1 MRLKYRI
8 YQRQEIPR
16 LNGNEVPKAEEKEKP
31 SEEGALPENTQQ
43 TKSDNESKE
52 SEAPLQVCARAE
64 IIVSN
69 ADATNGVD
77 HKPTS
82 STDLV
87 RSDTLKEEKKEET
100 TVAVVTK
107 LEATPTETLPS
118 TTNGSSTASSSISP
132 VARQIKESSSGSKT
146 LKVPTKTSSLSVNS
160 VATKRPCSST
170 GDDLNNSSETTTPT
184 QAKRAV
190 MSSPSKVPTPR
201 FFKMR
206 NSSQT
211 SNSTSCNATS
221 GSGPSIASVIAES
234 PVQEVAVNL
243 SKISNSRKKTEK
255 DRSSSRDSYISLS
268 AVRSTTSDSNS
279 STTTK
284 NVPLNPSLKS
294 IQSVVASHKK
304 EEPSKSRAVL
314 NPSSSSS
321 LAIPPNSAWMNMARG
336 LSHPCPTSLPSS
348 FPNHAAL
355 SANFLSNL
363 FAHSQYPFL
372 PPQMSMSLT
381 QPVTSQSEG
390 KKQSPNSTTSPTSSS
405 LPAALPL
412 KPTSPRSP
420 SGFATPTFSLNALQS
435 YSAGLSPLL
444 PLSRDLVGSF
454 YTSYASRPFG
464 LPIRGSLPKTS
475 PSPSTSSSAGGFH
488 SSLPPTVTTS
498 ISSSTSS
505 TVMRKPSPGLRPIVP
520 RRSAPPPPL
529 VPIRS
534 APLIRS
540 PPTLLPITK
549 GDVEDQSTAKTSPA
563 SDTIKSTTIDSRVAQ
578 PIHETKETSS
588 SDNLIFKPEA
598 NEVAAT
604 YTNNKKREEN
614 ETVKSQIDKTNIIE
628 VRKDELEKCNEHENG
643 RVDSVK
649 ESVDSSIQNEE
660 SVVKTNSHEP
670 IEESKPTDKTS
681 SESLVNSD
689 NIPNTTDEEKSV
701 KATAEPAT

>member
-52 SEAPLQVCARAE
+52 SEAPLQVCDRAE
-64 IIVSN
+64 MIVSN

-107 LEATPTETLPS
+107 LEATPTETLSS

-132 VARQIKESSSGSKT
+132 VGRLIKESSSGSKT
-146 LKVPTKTSSLSVNS
+146 LKVPPKTSSLSVNS

-170 GDDLNNSSETTTPT
+170 GDDLNNSSESNPT

-211 SNSTSCNATS
+211 SNATTGNATS

-243 SKISNSRKKTEK
+243 SKISSSSKKTEK
-255 DRSSSRDSYISLS
+255 DRSSSKDSYISLS
-268 AVRSTTSDSNS
+268 AVRSTTSDNNS
-279 STTTK
+279 SITTR
-284 NVPLNPSLKS
+284 NAPLNPSLKT
-294 IQSVVASHKK
+294 IQSVVALHKK
-304 EEPSKSRAVL
+304 EEPSKSKAVL

-336 LSHPCPTSLPSS
+336 LSHPRPTSLPSS

-372 PPQMSMSLT
+372 PPQISMSLT

-549 GDVEDQSTAKTSPA
+549 SDVEDQSTAKTSPA

-578 PIHETKETSS
+578 PVHEAKETSS
-588 SDNLIFKPEA
+588 SDNLIVKPEA

-604 YTNNKKREEN
+604 YANHKKREEN
-614 ETVKSQIDKTNIIE
+614 EKVKNQIDKTNIIE
-628 VRKDELEKCNEHENG
+628 VRKDELEKFNEHENG

-649 ESVDSSIQNEE
+649 ESFDSSIQNEK
-660 SVVKTNSHEP
+660 SVVKKNSHEP

-689 NIPNTTDEEKSV
+689 NIPSTSDEEKSV
-701 KATAEPAT
+701 KATAETAT